1 MSVQARKEEERL
13 KRVDPTKAAQVERL
27 GMGFGG
33 KWGTSVIF
41 KEFSRLMFLPPHWF
55 IDIMGLA

>member
-1 MSVQARKEEERL
+1 MSVQAKKEEERL

-33 KWGTSVIF
+33 
-41 KEFSRLMFLPPHWF
+41 ELHFSR
-55 IDIMGLA
+55 I

>member
-33 KWGTSVIF
+33 EWGTLDML
-41 KEFSRLMFLPPHWF
+41 KNLDWL
-55 IDIMGLA
+55 IDSLI